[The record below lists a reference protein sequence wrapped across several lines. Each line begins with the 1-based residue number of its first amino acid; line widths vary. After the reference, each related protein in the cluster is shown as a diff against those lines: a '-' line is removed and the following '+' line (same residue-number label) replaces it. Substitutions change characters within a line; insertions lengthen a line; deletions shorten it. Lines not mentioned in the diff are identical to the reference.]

1 MTSGDDTRVSSR
13 TTCAIV
19 GGGPA
24 GLVLGLLLARAG
36 IQVTVLEKHAD
47 FLRDFRGDTVHPS
60 TLSLLQ
66 DLGLFERF
74 DALRQ
79 SHLTRVSVP
88 GADGG
93 QVVLADFGRLPLRY
107 PYIAMV
113 PQWDLLNLLA
123 DAAGAESGFTL
134 LREHAVTGVVR
145 DDDRVAGVD
154 YDSPAGPGRLYADL
168 TIACDG
174 RWSVVRQSVG
184 LSARDFPVGF
194 DVWWYRVPTDRRGEE
209 ALLPRI
215 GVRRAAVVIPRDGY
229 RQIAELRLKGGDTMI
244 RQRGIE
250 VFRQESA
257 ELLPDLAAGLA
268 GLSSMDDVKHLDV
281 RVDRLRRWYAPGVLC
296 IGDAAHAMSPV
307 GGVGINLAVQDAVA
321 AARLLARPL
330 REGKLA
336 RSRGTRYLARV
347 QRRRIIPTAV
357 LQRLQRAIHAL
368 VIMGVLRGEVTE
380 PPPLLG
386 RVLER
391 VPVLTAIPAFLI
403 GIGPRPERA
412 PGWARRSA

>member
-145 DDDRVAGVD
+145 DDDRVAGID
-154 YDSPAGPGRLYADL
+154 YDSPAGRGRLYADL

-281 RVDRLRRWYAPGVLC
+281 RVDRLRRWHARGCSVSATPHTPCRRWAVLASTLPFRTRWRQRGC
-296 IGDAAHAMSPV
+296 SP
-307 GGVGINLAVQDAVA
+307 
-321 AARLLARPL
+321 
-330 REGKLA
+330 A
-336 RSRGTRYLARV
+336 RSGKASLPA
-347 QRRRIIPTAV
+347 AE
-357 LQRLQRAIHAL
+357 AL
-368 VIMGVLRGEVTE
+368 VTLPVSSAGESFPQRCCSACSGLSTRSSSC
-380 PPPLLG
+380 G
-386 RVLER
+386 SCAER
-391 VPVLTAIPAFLI
+391 SPSHRPCSAGCSSVSQSSQRF
-403 GIGPRPERA
+403 PR
-412 PGWARRSA
+412 S